1 MNKDLRNIII
11 SIVLSIICA
20 ALICLGVLVCI
31 HLEDANLEPNT
42 NLINVEST
50 LENNNTGTLDITI
63 YQKDIE
69 LIAKTVYGEAR
80 GCSVAEQSAVIW
92 CILNRVDAG
101 YGTIE
106 EVITAPYQFT
116 GYKETNPVQGD
127 FVELATDVL
136 LRWQIEKYCIG
147 DVGRTLPDN
156 YLYFHG
162 DGKQNHFRDKYDGNY
177 NTWEWQAL
185 NPYP

>member
-1 MNKDLRNIII
+1 MNNSVKNYINCVILLIII
-11 SIVLSIICA
+11 VTLMFIGGFAYMCA
-20 ALICLGVLVCI
+20 ADTNSEQNITLIKENP
-31 HLEDANLEPNT
+31 EDT
-42 NLINVEST
+42 I
-50 LENNNTGTLDITI
+50 DITI

-80 GCSVAEQSAVIW
+80 GCSIAEQSAVIW

-116 GYKETNPVQGD
+116 GYKEEHPVQGD
-127 FVELATDVL
+127 FVELAIDVL

-147 DVGRTLPDN
+147 EVGRTLPDN

-162 DGKQNHFRDKYDGNY
+162 DGKQNHFRDKYDGDY
-177 NTWEWQAL
+177 NVWGWQAL

>member
-1 MNKDLRNIII
+1 MKK
-11 SIVLSIICA
+11 SFKKYVICTMLLILAA
-20 ALICLGVLVCI
+20 ALMFTVGFTYLCI
-31 HLEDANLEPNT
+31 ADT
-42 NLINVEST
+42 NSGQNYNVINVEIEPGNDT
-50 LENNNTGTLDITI
+50 IDITI

-69 LIAKTVYGEAR
+69 LIAKTIYGEAR
-80 GCSVAEQSAVIW
+80 GCSIVEQSAVIW

-116 GYKETNPVQGD
+116 GYKESNPIIGD
-127 FVELATDVL
+127 HIELATDVL
-136 LRWQIEKYCIG
+136 LRWQMEKYCIG
-147 DVGRTLPDN
+147 EVGRTLPDN

-162 DGKQNHFRDKYDGNY
+162 DGVQNHFRDAY
-177 NTWEWQAL
+177 NGEYNIWGWQAI

>member
-1 MNKDLRNIII
+1 MFLGG
-11 SIVLSIICA
+11 LAYICA
-20 ALICLGVLVCI
+20 ADTNSEQNPIVI
-31 HLEDANLEPNT
+31 KEEYTKPEDT
-42 NLINVEST
+42 I
-50 LENNNTGTLDITI
+50 DITI

-80 GCSVAEQSAVIW
+80 GCSIVEQSAVIW

-106 EVITAPYQFT
+106 QVITAPYQFT
-116 GYKETNPVQGD
+116 GYKESNPVQGD

-136 LRWQIEKYCIG
+136 LRWKIEKYCIG
-147 DVGRTLPDN
+147 DVRRTLPDN

-177 NTWEWQAL
+177 NTWGWQAL